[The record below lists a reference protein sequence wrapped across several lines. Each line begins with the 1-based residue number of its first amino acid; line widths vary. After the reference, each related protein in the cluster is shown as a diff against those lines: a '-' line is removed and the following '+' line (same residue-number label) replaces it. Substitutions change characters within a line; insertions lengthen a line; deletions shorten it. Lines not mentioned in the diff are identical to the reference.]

1 VEMLIFRDWKDE
13 ALTFEML
20 VSVRC
25 FRRFLMKFAQKIIED
40 STQS

>member
-25 FRRFLMKFAQKIIED
+25 FRRFLMNFVQKIIED
-40 STQS
+40 SIQS